1 MKQKFFVLLL
11 LIPAAVFSQQ
21 KITLAE
27 CEAAFVRNNMEL
39 LAEQYNIP
47 AQDAEILQARIW
59 DLPEISFESNLIRP
73 SQPSFFNIGA
83 HKELAVEQLF
93 LLGGK
98 RRNEIALAK
107 SNRELAVLQLEELLV
122 NLQAELRE
130 TFYALFYEHKKLG
143 NIDDQLVYMN
153 ELLEAYRIQTSKGNI
168 ALRDQ
173 VRLQAIVM
181 ALSADRLEVT
191 NEITERT
198 RRLATLLGTE
208 VEFIPDLSPD
218 EEESKLTA
226 APLFGLP
233 ELQEKARAFNPG
245 YRYAVHLTETQQ
257 INYKLQK
264 SLNTPDL
271 TAGLQWN
278 QNSGIFHNE
287 VNFSVGIP
295 LPLWKKNAG
304 NVELAKVQISQAEQ
318 LAAAQRLQL
327 DNEVAAA
334 YKKWEQ
340 HWQFYANLSPQD
352 WQDMQTVYRGILTN
366 FRSGNVT
373 LLDFTDFIDSYRE
386 TALQRYEMKKQIMI
400 TAAELSRLTQNTL
413 FK

>member
-1 MKQKFFVLLL
+1 MKQKFFALLL
-11 LIPAAVFSQQ
+11 LVPAAVFSQQ

-27 CEAAFVRNNMEL
+27 CETAFVRNNMEL

-47 AQDAEILQARIW
+47 AQDAEVLQARIW

-130 TFYALFYEHKKLG
+130 NFYALFYEHKKLG

-208 VEFIPDLSPD
+208 EEFIPDLSQD

-264 SLNTPDL
+264 SLITPDL

-352 WQDMQTVYRGILTN
+352 WQDMQTVYRGILKN

>member
-1 MKQKFFVLLL
+1 MKQKFFALLL
-11 LIPAAVFSQQ
+11 LVPAAVFSQQ

-27 CEAAFVRNNMEL
+27 CETAFVRNNMEL

-47 AQDAEILQARIW
+47 AQDAEVLQARIW

-130 TFYALFYEHKKLG
+130 NFYALFYEHKKLG

-208 VEFIPDLSPD
+208 EEFIPDLSQD

-264 SLNTPDL
+264 SLITPDL

-318 LAAAQRLQL
+318 LAGAQRLQL

-352 WQDMQTVYRGILTN
+352 WQDMQTVYRGILKN

>member
-1 MKQKFFVLLL
+1 MKQKFFALLL
-11 LIPAAVFSQQ
+11 LVPAAVFSQQ

-27 CEAAFVRNNMEL
+27 CETAFVRNNMEL

-47 AQDAEILQARIW
+47 AQDAQVLQARIW

-130 TFYALFYEHKKLG
+130 NFYALFYEHKKLG

-208 VEFIPDLSPD
+208 EEFIPDLSQD

-352 WQDMQTVYRGILTN
+352 WQDMQTVYRGILKN

>member
-1 MKQKFFVLLL
+1 MKQKFFALLL

-27 CEAAFVRNNMEL
+27 CETAFVRNNMEL

-47 AQDAEILQARIW
+47 AQDAEVLQARIW

-130 TFYALFYEHKKLG
+130 NFYALFYEHKKLG

-153 ELLEAYRIQTSKGNI
+153 ELLEACRIQTSKGNI

-191 NEITERT
+191 NEITEHT

-208 VEFIPDLSPD
+208 EEFIPEMSPD

-287 VNFSVGIP
+287 VNFSIGIP
-295 LPLWKKNAG
+295 VPLWKKNAG

-340 HWQFYANLSPQD
+340 HWRFYANLSPQD
-352 WQDMQTVYRGILTN
+352 WQDMQTVYRGILKN

>member
-1 MKQKFFVLLL
+1 MKQKFFALLL
-11 LIPAAVFSQQ
+11 LVPAAVFSQQ

-27 CEAAFVRNNMEL
+27 CETAFVRNNMEL

-47 AQDAEILQARIW
+47 AQDAEVLHARIW

-130 TFYALFYEHKKLG
+130 NFYALFYEHKKLG

-208 VEFIPDLSPD
+208 EEFIPDLSQD

-264 SLNTPDL
+264 SLITPDL

-304 NVELAKVQISQAEQ
+304 NVELAKVQIIQAEQ

-352 WQDMQTVYRGILTN
+352 WQDMQTVYRGILKN

>member
-1 MKQKFFVLLL
+1 MKQKFFALLL
-11 LIPAAVFSQQ
+11 LVPAAVFSQQ

-27 CEAAFVRNNMEL
+27 CETAFVRNNMEL

-47 AQDAEILQARIW
+47 AQDAEVLQARIW

-130 TFYALFYEHKKLG
+130 NFYALFYEHKKLG

-208 VEFIPDLSPD
+208 EEFIPDLSQD

-352 WQDMQTVYRGILTN
+352 WQDMQTVYRGILKN

>member
-1 MKQKFFVLLL
+1 MKQKFFALLL
-11 LIPAAVFSQQ
+11 LVPAAVFSQQ

-27 CEAAFVRNNMEL
+27 CETAFVRNNMEL

-47 AQDAEILQARIW
+47 AQDAEVLQARIW

-130 TFYALFYEHKKLG
+130 NFYALFYEHKKLG

-208 VEFIPDLSPD
+208 EEFIPALSQD

-352 WQDMQTVYRGILTN
+352 WQDMQTVYRGILKN

-413 FK
+413 FN

>member
-1 MKQKFFVLLL
+1 MKQKFFALLL

-21 KITLAE
+21 KITLPE

-47 AQDAEILQARIW
+47 AQDAEVLQARIW

-130 TFYALFYEHKKLG
+130 NFYALFYEHKKLG

-208 VEFIPDLSPD
+208 EEFIPDLSQD

-352 WQDMQTVYRGILTN
+352 WQDMQTVYRGILKN